1 MNLEKIIEVSHKIA
15 DPYVKSAEAW
25 KFCCKVLALLL
36 VLSVGANIYLATRDV
51 EVILEQENT
60 YSDYNNNMSIK

>member
-36 VLSVGANIYLATRDV
+36 VLSVGANIYLASRDV
-51 EVILEQENT
+51 EITFDANDNIESNVYQNKE
-60 YSDYNNNMSIK
+60 

>member
-25 KFCCKVLALLL
+25 KFCCKVLAVLLF
-36 VLSVGANIYLATRDV
+36 LSVGANIYLATRDV
-51 EVILEQENT
+51 EVTLEQENT

>member
-25 KFCCKVLALLL
+25 KFCCKVLAVLL
-36 VLSVGANIYLATRDV
+36 VLSVGANIYLATKGV
-51 EVILEQENT
+51 EVLVEQDYQ
-60 YSDYNNNMSIK
+60 YSDDNVNDIG

>member
-25 KFCCKVLALLL
+25 KFTCKILAFLLM
-36 VLSVGANIYLATRDV
+36 LSVGANIYMATREFEIIV
-51 EVILEQENT
+51 EQD
-60 YSDYNNNMSIK
+60 YRQSDNNLNDIG